1 LTFSFQRNCAIV
13 TKDPDLLKTTVE
25 PDG

>member
-1 LTFSFQRNCAIV
+1 V